1 MSEFAY
7 RNSCI
12 VQEWK
17 NASPDIRK
25 RVMDYKALKDMSL
38 EELGA
43 LESDNNE
50 ESGKRSALKS
60 V

>member
-12 VQEWK
+12 VQAWK
-17 NASPDIRK
+17 NASPDIR
-25 RVMDYKALKDMSL
+25 RQVMDYKKLKDMSL
-38 EELGA
+38 EELEG
-43 LESDNNE
+43 LESDNDE
-50 ESGKRSALKS
+50 ETGKRSAFKS